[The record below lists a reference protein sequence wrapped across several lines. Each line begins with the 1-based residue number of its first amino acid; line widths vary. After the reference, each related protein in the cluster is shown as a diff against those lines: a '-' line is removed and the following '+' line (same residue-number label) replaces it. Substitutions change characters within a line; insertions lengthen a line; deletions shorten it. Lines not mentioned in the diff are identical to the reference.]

1 MRVDEFVDTP
11 EVFAP
16 FGLVQP
22 EIGAC
27 AGTRIVLVDYV
38 VDDARSAQRLDMPD
52 SIPKVRCFDRF
63 GNVLVVV
70 GSPFAHV

>member
-27 AGTRIVLVDYV
+27 AGTRIALVDYV
-38 VDDARSAQRLDMPD
+38 VDDTRSAQRFDMPD
-52 SIPKVRCFDRF
+52 PIPKIRGLDGFRD
-63 GNVLVVV
+63 VLVVV